1 MRKLYPREFENIKNL
16 NKIELSDLFKNMDF
30 VGALLKVGNYYEQ
43 DIYTIMQ
50 TKMYDI
56 KNVGYCLW
64 TFGSISLIETIEES
78 ARFLEDNGAKY
89 VIMPLTESTSK
100 GRGIEQ
106 SMLNGESIEEY
117 DERMRSTLN
126 ANRHANNIILPRT
139 RKMLNYP
146 TELMPEIVSGTK
158 NENAAYVFSDFYIS
172 NEDIED
178 SELSSIFETFA
189 KGGIYKDCC
198 FGNSCTHALVR
209 QKKLMNRNI
218 EKSEGITFIVGKLKE
233 PYIVQVIG

>member
-1 MRKLYPREFENIKNL
+1 MRESYPKEFENIKNL

-30 VGALLKVGNYYEQ
+30 VGALLKAGNYDEQ
-43 DIYTIMQ
+43 NIYTIMQ

-89 VIMPLTESTSK
+89 VIMPLTNSISK
-100 GRGIEQ
+100 GRGNKL
-106 SMLNGESIEEY
+106 SMLNGESVEEY

-126 ANRHANNIILPRT
+126 ANRHANNIILPSS

-158 NENAAYVFSDFYIS
+158 KRKCSLCVF
-172 NEDIED
+172 
-178 SELSSIFETFA
+178 
-189 KGGIYKDCC
+189 
-198 FGNSCTHALVR
+198 
-209 QKKLMNRNI
+209 
-218 EKSEGITFIVGKLKE
+218 
-233 PYIVQVIG
+233 

>member
-1 MRKLYPREFENIKNL
+1 
-16 NKIELSDLFKNMDF
+16 
-30 VGALLKVGNYYEQ
+30 
-43 DIYTIMQ
+43 
-50 TKMYDI
+50 
-56 KNVGYCLW
+56 
-64 TFGSISLIETIEES
+64 
-78 ARFLEDNGAKY
+78 
-89 VIMPLTESTSK
+89 
-100 GRGIEQ
+100 
-106 SMLNGESIEEY
+106 
-117 DERMRSTLN
+117 
-126 ANRHANNIILPRT
+126 
-139 RKMLNYP
+139 MLNYP

-158 NENAAYVFSDFYIS
+158 NENAAYVFSGFYIS

-198 FGNSCTHALVR
+198 FGNSCTHSLVR

>member
-1 MRKLYPREFENIKNL
+1 
-16 NKIELSDLFKNMDF
+16 
-30 VGALLKVGNYYEQ
+30 
-43 DIYTIMQ
+43 
-50 TKMYDI
+50 
-56 KNVGYCLW
+56 
-64 TFGSISLIETIEES
+64 
-78 ARFLEDNGAKY
+78 
-89 VIMPLTESTSK
+89 
-100 GRGIEQ
+100 
-106 SMLNGESIEEY
+106 
-117 DERMRSTLN
+117 
-126 ANRHANNIILPRT
+126 
-139 RKMLNYP
+139 MLNYP